1 MLHFGML
8 CPDLFGH
15 LNPMMALARELER
28 TGHRVTFYQRLICQS
43 KLESAGFRV
52 RAFAEQEFPIDV
64 TREQLRNL
72 AGLSGLKALQY
83 TVEILR
89 RRTAA
94 CLRDVPRL
102 ARDDRIDALLVDEVS
117 WEGAT
122 IAEEL
127 GIPFITVCNAL
138 VIYPEEA
145 VPPFPTTWRYS
156 TSFAARLRN
165 RLAYRLL
172 TRIARPLLKTVNDHR
187 EQIGRPRY
195 ASREQAVSPL
205 LMISQE
211 PAEFEFPRARLPAC
225 FRFVGPLVDRE
236 VRESVQFPFEKLDGR
251 PLVYASMGTLQNR
264 QADIFGKIAAAC
276 EGLPVQ
282 LIISLGGGG
291 HPETLTAL
299 PGNPVVVEFAPQL
312 ELLRRA
318 ALCITHAGLNTALE
332 SLSQGV
338 PMVAI
343 PITNDQPGVA
353 SRIAWTGSGEFIT
366 PRRLTAAGLRAC
378 IEHVLTNPSFAAN
391 ARRLR
396 DAIGGYGGASQA
408 ATLVTAA
415 VQNGEASPLNA
426 PSQPPSL
433 SALL

>member
-1 MLHFGML
+1 
-8 CPDLFGH
+8 
-15 LNPMMALARELER
+15 
-28 TGHRVTFYQRLICQS
+28 
-43 KLESAGFRV
+43 
-52 RAFAEQEFPIDV
+52 V
-64 TREQLRNL
+64 TRQQLHKL
-72 AGLSGLKALQY
+72 AELGGLKALRY

-102 ARDDRIDALLVDEVS
+102 AREDRIDALLVDEVS

-127 GIPFITVCNAL
+127 GVPYVTVCNAL

-156 TSFAARLRN
+156 PSFAARIRN

-172 TRIARPLLKTVNDHR
+172 TRVARPLLKTVNQHR

-195 ASREQAVSPL
+195 ASREEAVSPL

-211 PAEFEFPRARLPAC
+211 PEEFEFPRTRLPAC
-225 FRFVGPLVDRE
+225 FRFVGPLVDHE
-236 VRESVQFPFEKLDGR
+236 VRESVAFPFEKLDGR

-276 EGLPVQ
+276 DGLPVQ
-282 LIISLGGGG
+282 LVISLGGGAR
-291 HPETLTAL
+291 PEALPAL

-318 ALCITHAGLNTALE
+318 TLCITHAGLNTALE
-332 SLSQGV
+332 SLSQAV

-353 SRIAWTGSGEFIT
+353 ARIAWTGSGEFVT
-366 PRRLTAAGLRAC
+366 PTRLTAAGLRAC
-378 IEHVLTNPSFAAN
+378 IEHVLGNPSFAAN
-391 ARRLR
+391 AQRLR
-396 DAIGGYGGASQA
+396 DAIRRYGGATQA
-408 ATLVTAA
+408 AALVIAA
-415 VQNGEASPLNA
+415 VRSGEA
-426 PSQPPSL
+426 
-433 SALL
+433 ALFHLPRQS